1 MRAFKKCNNSVNDDV
16 LTIEEAKVELI
27 KYLRGKMLK
36 DITIGQYYPVESPV
50 HRLDPRIKIISMIV
64 FIISLFFVD
73 KFTPYIPVAIFL
85 FTVVKLSH
93 VPFKMIIK
101 GVKPLRWI
109 LLITFI
115 INLIFIPGK
124 IIFTLGVI
132 NITEEGLKMAIMMAI
147 RLLLLVMGT
156 SMLTLTTSPIEMTD
170 GIENLLNPL
179 RKIGVP
185 AHEIAMMMT
194 IALRFIPT
202 LIEETDKIMKAQM
215 ARGADFESGNMIKRA
230 KNLVPL
236 LVPLFINSFRRADEL
251 ATAMEARCY
260 RGGKGRTKFRQLEI
274 KGSDYVGL
282 GLTLGLLALMIAFK
296 YAPIDMI

>member
-1 MRAFKKCNNSVNDDV
+1 
-16 LTIEEAKVELI
+16 
-27 KYLRGKMLK
+27 MLK

-115 INLIFIPGK
+115 INIIFIPGK
-124 IIFTLGVI
+124 IIFTLGII
-132 NITEEGLKMAIMMAI
+132 NITEEGLNMAIMMAI

>member
-1 MRAFKKCNNSVNDDV
+1 
-16 LTIEEAKVELI
+16 
-27 KYLRGKMLK
+27 MLK

-64 FIISLFFVD
+64 FIVSLFFVD
-73 KFTPYIPVAIFL
+73 KFTAYIPVVIFL
-85 FTVVKLSH
+85 FMVIKTSK
-93 VPFKMIIK
+93 VPFKLILK

-124 IIFTLGVI
+124 IIFTIGVI
-132 NITEEGLKMAIMMAI
+132 TITEEGLKLAIMMAI

-156 SMLTLTTSPIEMTD
+156 SMLTLATSPIEMTD
-170 GIENLLNPL
+170 GIENLLNPF

-202 LIEETDKIMKAQM
+202 LVEETDKIMKAQM
-215 ARGADFESGNMIKRA
+215 ARGADFESGNMMNRA
-230 KNLVPL
+230 RNLVPL

-260 RGGKGRTKFRQLEI
+260 RGGKGRTKYKQLEI
-274 KGSDYVGL
+274 KSSDYVGL
-282 GLTLGLLALMIAFK
+282 AMTIALMLITIVFK
-296 YAPIDMI
+296 YAPLNVI